1 MDIKERDIMAKKQ
14 NLSLLEMVLVII
26 PFTNALGIDRFVM
39 GDMKWGLIRLVVG
52 ILTVGI
58 VGTILWVI
66 DLVFLFLGRYQTD
79 MLKYLK

>member
-1 MDIKERDIMAKKQ
+1 MVGSSR
-14 NLSLLEMVLVII
+14 LLEMILVII

-58 VGTILWVI
+58 VGTILWVF

>member
-1 MDIKERDIMAKKQ
+1 MAKKQ
-14 NLSLLEMVLVII
+14 NLSLLEMILVII

>member
-1 MDIKERDIMAKKQ
+1 MNIKESDIMAKKQ
-14 NLSLLEMVLVII
+14 NLSLLEMILVII